1 MKLIRLFIFLIPL
14 NIFCQHQVCEAI
26 KTGNSINKGIINN
39 SNSIFSHSIRP
50 EYQLISIQES
60 YCQLKLFNPQGFQV
74 FYEELNQFPSDEI
87 LLQLFEYKLN
97 CNYLILDSAL
107 NKTLEMIRWEI
118 PSNINELQS
127 SKACWTLVCYWSTRS
142 ALEAQKERIR
152 VWTRFQKLHPEYP
165 LELYFIQ
172 QDITP

>member
-1 MKLIRLFIFLIPL
+1 MLRGLLLVFIFYSIKI
-14 NIFCQHQVCEAI
+14 NCQNNYLD
-26 KTGNSINKGIINN
+26 NSI
-39 SNSIFSHSIRP
+39 SSLSIRP

-97 CNYLILDSAL
+97 SNYLILDSAL

-118 PSNINELQS
+118 PNNSIESLV
-127 SKACWTLVCYWSTRS
+127 SKPCWTLVCYWSTRS
-142 ALEAQKERIR
+142 ALEAQKERMR
-152 VWTRFQKLHPEYP
+152 VWTRFQKKHPEYP
-165 LELYFIQ
+165 LEIYFIQ
-172 QDITP
+172 QDISP

>member
-1 MKLIRLFIFLIPL
+1 MLKKLLLTFIIYSIKI
-14 NIFCQHQVCEAI
+14 NCQNNYLD
-26 KTGNSINKGIINN
+26 NSI
-39 SNSIFSHSIRP
+39 SSFSICP
-50 EYQLISIQES
+50 EYQLISIRES

-74 FYEELNQFPSDEI
+74 FPDELNQFPSDEI
-87 LLQLFEYKLN
+87 LLQLFSHKLN
-97 CNYLILDSAL
+97 PDYLIPDSSQ

-118 PSNINELQS
+118 PSNINELLS

-142 ALEAQKERIR
+142 AFEAQKERIR

-172 QDITP
+172 QDISP